1 MDKTH
6 NVLKNQ
12 KLTKIYTAAD
22 LYDFAG
28 SVLKKCPVVLLYK
41 KNVQR
46 TYITYGTRS
55 IILSRT
61 IYAYLEYSSRGVV
74 HVIDQ
79 ESQLV
84 HSIHNS

>member
-41 KNVQR
+41 KKVQR
-46 TYITYGTRS
+46 TYHIW
-55 IILSRT
+55 
-61 IYAYLEYSSRGVV
+61 
-74 HVIDQ
+74 H
-79 ESQLV
+79 
-84 HSIHNS
+84 